1 LQAALDRVP
10 DATSI
15 HYPLAMAYRGL
26 GRLDDARS
34 HLQLRGAGEITVG
47 DPHVDA
53 LQTLVTGERGLV
65 IQGQRAYEAGQFQA
79 AVELYEKAVRAV
91 PASAAARAG
100 LREVATTLVRS
111 GRQDEAITALA
122 TLRSVAPDDE
132 DALVGL
138 SILLAGRERY
148 REAVD
153 VLDDANRRLPG
164 RPAMQTTL
172 ARLLASSPD
181 RAVRDGGKALELAM
195 AVYASDPAPVHA
207 ETVAMSLAELG
218 QCDEAAEWIRRAVVD
233 AERAGDAPETVRLRG
248 EMPNYG
254 TTPCRASGR

>member
-26 GRLDDARS
+26 GRLDEARS

-79 AVELYEKAVRAV
+79 AAEAFERAVRAV
-91 PASAAARAG
+91 PASVAARAG
-100 LREVATTLVRS
+100 LRDVAGAWLRL
-111 GRQDEAITALA
+111 GRQDEAIGVLVRVRV
-122 TLRSVAPDDE
+122 LDPDDE

-138 SILLAGRERY
+138 AILLAGRERY
-148 REAVD
+148 REAATL
-153 VLDDANRRLPG
+153 LDEANRRLPG
-164 RPAMQTTL
+164 RRPTTTTL

-181 RAVRDGGKALELAM
+181 RSVRDGRRALDLAM
-195 AVYASDPAPVHA
+195 AVYDAEPAPAHA
-207 ETVAMSLAELG
+207 ETVAMSFAELG
-218 QCDEAAEWIRRAVVD
+218 RCGEALEWIRRAVAA
-233 AERAGDAPETVRLRG
+233 AERSGDAAETARLTG
-248 EMPNYG
+248 EMSRYE
-254 TTPCRASGR
+254 TTPCSRL